1 MTELITKILG
11 KSYEKLKKSLR
22 KTYDHN
28 WAILSWP
35 FRSTNTNKYLIV
47 RKTRTKEE
55 IN

>member
-1 MTELITKILG
+1 MTELTKILG
-11 KSYEKLKKSLR
+11 KSYEKLKRILR

-28 WAILSWP
+28 LAILSWP
-35 FRSTNTNKYLIV
+35 FEAQTQKYLIL